1 MWTLCGHCVAVPW
14 PLKVQ
19 ENEKKSTC
27 GSSRRRAGPQGARGP
42 WGPKGPGPA
51 RLLEPLQIDFFSFS
65 WSFNGHGTATQCPH
79 SVHTQEKSSFFLN
92 LEFVYFRGSFFREFW
107 KESLAKFEFSVHPEG
122 SGSPRNS
129 RSPRNTNGKTSRT

>member
-1 MWTLCGHCVAVPW
+1 MAVPW

-51 RLLEPLQIDFFSFS
+51 RLLEVPTKTTQEAHKNHTKATQGPHKVLDLDVDLNLDLNLNLDLTLGKPQSWLCSESYVFHVFCLICLFPSLSFS
-65 WSFNGHGTATQCPH
+65 L
-79 SVHTQEKSSFFLN
+79 K
-92 LEFVYFRGSFFREFW
+92 GSYTISKGRA
-107 KESLAKFEFSVHPEG
+107 L
-122 SGSPRNS
+122 
-129 RSPRNTNGKTSRT
+129 